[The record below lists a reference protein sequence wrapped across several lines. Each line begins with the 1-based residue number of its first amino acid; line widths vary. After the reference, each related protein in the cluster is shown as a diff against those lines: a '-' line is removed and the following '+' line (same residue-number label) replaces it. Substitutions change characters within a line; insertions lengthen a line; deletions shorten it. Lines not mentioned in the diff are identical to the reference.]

1 MAASHITDFIQSLNS
16 EELKIV
22 TKHLTRSKDK
32 TKIGKLLTLLTKEPK
47 KGFSD
52 KELGQLMD
60 NTAATIR
67 VLKSRLFDNIKEA
80 LVLNEYFENGQVFNH
95 REQIVFTLKKKILLI
110 KTLFRTMNQGKTE
123 TINFLLSETIKI
135 AKENEV
141 YDVLIESLI
150 VQKHQK
156 GIRLGSTEFEN
167 ITNQIVFYDYC
178 LKCVRNAND
187 AYYRLILS
195 QGFVK
200 SLTNKEL
207 EKHLKQS
214 IQQMEIDF
222 QKTKSQEVN
231 YYKHLFEIALS
242 EQEKKFKQAIT
253 LCQKLI
259 AMIKKS
265 TVQYSRDRVGFA
277 MSNLSMFNVFTGDY
291 KEAVK
296 YAKIAQEYHIPHSLI
311 YLIMKEQEFYAYFY
325 ASIFKDASICIEEM
339 LNHSMA
345 DTGEYR
351 KSKFIYYQACILF
364 ATKQFKEALQLLNK
378 SLEIEK
384 DKTGWNIALRI
395 LNILVFIELKKIDGA
410 SRALEAVRKY
420 TERLKK
426 SNEVKERDILIIKFL
441 REMEKDRFR
450 YDSKNVMASKILKE
464 LSEKDKPTS
473 WNYYTPELIPFHE
486 WVVTLPMKR

>member
-214 IQQMEIDF
+214 IQ
-222 QKTKSQEVN
+222 
-231 YYKHLFEIALS
+231 
-242 EQEKKFKQAIT
+242 
-253 LCQKLI
+253 
-259 AMIKKS
+259 
-265 TVQYSRDRVGFA
+265 
-277 MSNLSMFNVFTGDY
+277 
-291 KEAVK
+291 
-296 YAKIAQEYHIPHSLI
+296 
-311 YLIMKEQEFYAYFY
+311 
-325 ASIFKDASICIEEM
+325 
-339 LNHSMA
+339 
-345 DTGEYR
+345 
-351 KSKFIYYQACILF
+351 
-364 ATKQFKEALQLLNK
+364 
-378 SLEIEK
+378 
-384 DKTGWNIALRI
+384 
-395 LNILVFIELKKIDGA
+395 
-410 SRALEAVRKY
+410 
-420 TERLKK
+420 
-426 SNEVKERDILIIKFL
+426 
-441 REMEKDRFR
+441 
-450 YDSKNVMASKILKE
+450 
-464 LSEKDKPTS
+464 
-473 WNYYTPELIPFHE
+473 
-486 WVVTLPMKR
+486 